1 MELRGKQKRFLRA
14 MGVTMNPILTI
25 GKDGVSQNTITQA
38 QGALQVRELIKGRVL
53 NTSPEGPAET
63 ATAIAEATY
72 AELVQVVGRT
82 FLLYKENSEEPKI
95 LLPR

>member
-53 NTSPEGPAET
+53 NTSPEGQAET